1 MVASR
6 QPVTMAE
13 VTTQRIAAAALSV
26 ADERGASGFTM
37 RAVAEVVGVTPMAL
51 YHHVEDKAA
60 LVALLVDA
68 AISEHPLPPPTG
80 SWRDDLWDMG
90 CWMREITFAHPAVA
104 RLRSEHRVW
113 TTSIFPMTERW
124 LSVWQQSGLEL
135 DAALLAAS
143 ASSTAIIGFV
153 EAELNLQE
161 LELPDDAQLASFP
174 NARLAFHLE
183 RDGAR
188 EFELVVRSVIEGVHA
203 RLRGQGTGSAAVRR
217 VPTTSRTRRTP
228 LPGPGGAAQARPV
241 NSRKGERRR
250 GT

>member
-1 MVASR
+1 
-6 QPVTMAE
+6 MAE
-13 VTTQRIAAAALSV
+13 LTMQRIAAAALSV

-37 RAVAEVVGVTPMAL
+37 RAVADAVGVTPMAL

-68 AISEHPLPPPTG
+68 AISERPLPPPTG
-80 SWRDDLWDMG
+80 SWREDLWEMA
-90 CWMREITFAHPAVA
+90 CWMRESTMVHPAVA
-104 RLRSEHRVW
+104 RLRNKYRVW
-113 TTSIFPMTERW
+113 TASIFPMTERW
-124 LSVWQQSGLEL
+124 LSVWQQSGLAF

-153 EAELNLQE
+153 EAELNLEE
-161 LELPDDAQLASFP
+161 LELPDERQLAPFP
-174 NARLAFHLE
+174 NARLTFHLE

-203 RLRGQGTGSAAVRR
+203 RLTANEPALPGTQR
-217 VPTTSRTRRTP
+217 VSTATRTRRKS
-228 LPGPGGAAQARPV
+228 LPAPAGAARARPV
-241 NSRKGERRR
+241 SRQKGERRR